1 MSAST
6 GELAAVG
13 IDVGAQK
20 PAVARALVCI
30 EARYR
35 GRVTAPEIAAAS
47 GYSKRGL
54 QEAFQRDLGMP
65 PSLVVRVLRLHR
77 ARAMILA
84 NPYQPVGTAAA
95 ASGIAHFGR
104 FSGYYRAQYGETP
117 SETAH
122 AARAHTP
129 A

>member
-35 GRVTAPEIAAAS
+35 GRLTEPEIAAAS

-54 QEAFQRDLGMP
+54 QEAFQRDLGIP
-65 PSLVVRVLRLHR
+65 PSAVVRLLRLHR
-77 ARAMILA
+77 ARTMILA

-95 ASGIAHFGR
+95 ASGIPHFGR

-117 SETAH
+117 SDTAH
-122 AARAHTP
+122 AARARLP
-129 A
+129 V

>member
-1 MSAST
+1 MSTSSD
-6 GELAAVG
+6 ELAAVG

-20 PAVARALVCI
+20 PAVARALECI
-30 EARYR
+30 GSRYR
-35 GRVTAPEIAAAS
+35 GRLTAPEIAAAS

-65 PSLVVRVLRLHR
+65 PSAVVRLLRLHR

-104 FSGYYRAQYGETP
+104 FSGYYRGQYGETP

-122 AARAHTP
+122 AARAQLP

>member
-13 IDVGAQK
+13 IDVGVQK
-20 PAVARALVCI
+20 PAVARALACI

-35 GRVTAPEIAAAS
+35 GRLTAPEIAAAS

-65 PSLVVRVLRLHR
+65 PSAVVRLLRLHR
-77 ARAMILA
+77 ARQMILT
-84 NPYQPVGTAAA
+84 NPYQPVGTAASA
-95 ASGIAHFGR
+95 VGIPHFGR
-104 FSGYYRAQYGETP
+104 FSGYYRLQFGQTP

-122 AARAHTP
+122 AARAQLL